1 MIQKLVNK
9 EKILAWLVQ
18 VCGQD
23 NDLGYGAIQLLA
35 ELFNLDSTGLPER
48 ALLLGFYPQV
58 TSLLKSDSDEYVVA
72 GLGCLTNCVAESAVI
87 AAQFFREMPLV
98 EKVLAIQETSA

>member
-1 MIQKLVNK
+1 MNK
-9 EKILAWLVQ
+9 EEVLALLVQ

-35 ELFNLDSTGLPER
+35 ELFNLFDTGLPER

-72 GLGCLTNCVAESAVI
+72 GLGCLTNIVAESPTI

-98 EKVLAIQETSA
+98 QKVLEIQETSA